1 VSTPLS
7 PRTLVEYEGVLRVAF
22 DGTEIDQSRVAAW
35 SGSRRNVLRAALR
48 RAGHRE
54 LAAAVPR
61 SRRPRADLD
70 VPVEAELRRIEKAAW
85 ALEPG
90 PRAMVLLPLAL
101 GLRAREALELRRKD
115 VERALDVGE
124 LKLTRKGGYEAR
136 IPCAHAALLFRQLLS
151 TTGKRGQEWKRAGE
165 VLSPEGALHTQ
176 YCALRRFVRRVGRAA
191 GVASLR
197 PHLLRHAFA
206 TRLVRDGA
214 SLAVVQRWLGH
225 SSLATTQRYLHPE
238 AADLQR
244 YARPV
249 RAPQ

>member
-1 VSTPLS
+1 M
-7 PRTLVEYEGVLRVAF
+7 LRVAF
-22 DGTEIDQSRVAAW
+22 DGGELDQQRIGTW
-35 SGSRRNVLRAALR
+35 SASRRTVLRAALR
-48 RAGHRE
+48 NSGQSE
-54 LAAAVPR
+54 LAAEVP
-61 SRRPRADLD
+61 STRRKRADLD

-85 ALEPG
+85 NLDEGLAAL
-90 PRAMVLLPLAL
+90 VLLPLSL
-101 GLRAREALELRRKD
+101 GLRAREALELRRRD

-136 IPCAHAALLFRQLLS
+136 IPAEHAAPLFRALLLS
-151 TTGKRGQEWKRAGE
+151 KGKRGQQWRAAGE
-165 VLSPEGALHTQ
+165 ILTPEGGPHTQ
-176 YCALRRFVRRVGRAA
+176 YCALRRVVRRVGRAA
-191 GVASLR
+191 GVSGLR

-225 SSLATTQRYLHPE
+225 SSLNTTQRYLHPE

-249 RAPQ
+249 QRP